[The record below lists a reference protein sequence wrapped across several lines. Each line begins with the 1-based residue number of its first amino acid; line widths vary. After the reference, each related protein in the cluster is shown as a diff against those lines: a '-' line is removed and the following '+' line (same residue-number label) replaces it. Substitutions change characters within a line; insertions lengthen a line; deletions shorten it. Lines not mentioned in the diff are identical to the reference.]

1 MDLGIAGRTA
11 LVFGAGGG
19 LGGAIAAALAQ
30 EGVRV
35 ALADIDA
42 AALSETEGRL
52 RDRGAETYCVQWDL
66 ADVAGAADRIAQVR
80 SELGEVDI
88 LVNNTGGPPPSPVA
102 GQPADTWESHFRSMV
117 LAVIGV
123 TDLVLPGMTQRGWGR
138 VITSTSSGVIAPI
151 PNLGLSNTLRSALV
165 GWSKTL
171 ASEVGGAGV
180 TSNIVLPGRIATDRI
195 RFLDEKRAEREGLE
209 LEEVVRQSTSSI
221 PLGRYGEPREYGDVV
236 AFLASERASYLTGSV
251 FRIDGGYINAV

>member
-19 LGGAIAAALAQ
+19 IGGAIAAALAQ

-42 AALSETEGRL
+42 AALSEADERL
-52 RDRGAETYCVQWDL
+52 RGEGAETYCVQWDL
-66 ADVAGAADRIAQVR
+66 ADVAGAADRVSQVQ
-80 SELGEVDI
+80 SALGEIDI

-171 ASEVGGAGV
+171 AAEVGGAGV

-209 LEEVVRQSTSSI
+209 LEEVVRQSASSI

>member
-19 LGGAIAAALAQ
+19 LGGAIATALAR
-30 EGVRV
+30 EGARV
-35 ALADIDA
+35 GLADINGDA
-42 AALSETEGRL
+42 LARTEARL
-52 RDRGAETYCVQWDL
+52 RETGAETHSIEWDL
-66 ADVAGAADRIAQVR
+66 SDIDGAAARMAHVQ
-80 SELGEVDI
+80 SALGPVDI

-102 GQPADTWESHFRSMV
+102 GQPADAWQSHFNSMV

-123 TDLVLPGMTQRGWGR
+123 TDLVLPAMTERGWGR

-171 ASEVGGAGV
+171 AAEVGRAGV

-195 RFLDEKRAEREGLE
+195 RFLDEKRAEREGLAFE
-209 LEEVVRQSTSSI
+209 DVVQQSTDSI
-221 PLGRYGEPREYGDVV
+221 PLGRYGQPSEYGDVV